1 MRGQPFASLIAAAA
15 CIGLA
20 GTSAVKA
27 APSKELDDYVP
38 TGSHIRLKPTVLD
51 DQKRNMAISAFS
63 RCLVIQAAPKVD
75 HYLRNSDALTSKEN
89 ASKFLPLAD
98 CLGEALSDADQ
109 SKARFSLQGL
119 RGWLAEQAYLRT
131 NKKFVAVAADAPPSA
146 PRQYL
151 SINAN
156 LRVAKRVGEFSDC
169 IVARDASGADAILR
183 TTRGS
188 TAEFEAAKR
197 YAPTLSA
204 CVGGG
209 SEVSFNS
216 ETLRAYVA
224 DGLWQRYEAGKP
236 TTFKGAS

>member
-1 MRGQPFASLIAAAA
+1 MKSQPLASLIVAAA

-20 GTSAVKA
+20 VTGAVKA
-27 APSKELDDYVP
+27 APSNELEDYVP

-51 DQKRNMAISAFS
+51 DQKRNIAISAFS

-75 HYLRNSDALTSKEN
+75 HYLRKSDALTSRED
-89 ASKFLPLAD
+89 ALKFLPLAD
-98 CLGEALSDADQ
+98 CLGDALSDADQ
-109 SKARFSLQGL
+109 SKARFSMQGL

-131 NKKFVAVAADAPPSA
+131 NKKFVAVAADAPSLA
-146 PRQYL
+146 PRQYF
-151 SINAN
+151 SVAPK

-183 TTRGS
+183 TARGS
-188 TAEFEAAKR
+188 KAEFEAAKHF
-197 YAPTLSA
+197 ASTLSA

-224 DGLWQRYEAGKP
+224 DGLWQQYEAGKP
-236 TTFKGAS
+236 TTFKGAR